1 MAIRYSR
8 AAEAD
13 LFEIYRYGLEHFGH
27 HQAEAY
33 RKTLDRTLRL
43 IAANP
48 FLARL
53 RNEISPPVRL
63 HRNGTHVIVYTI
75 DENTDV
81 LILRIRHG
89 REDWLDDPLG

>member
-13 LFEIYRYGLEHFGH
+13 LFEIYRYGLEHFGRY
-27 HQAEAY
+27 QVEAY
-33 RKTLDRTLRL
+33 RKMLDRSLRL

-53 RNEISPPVRL
+53 RTEIVPPVRL
-63 HRNGTHVIVYTI
+63 HRSGAHVVVYSV
-75 DENTDV
+75 DENADV
-81 LILRIRHG
+81 LILRVRHG
-89 REDWLDDPLG
+89 REDWLNDPLG